1 VHGILL
7 WAFRLN
13 RYSPLAQRRG
23 KAYAYG
29 LSVQDCAEVCR
40 GCENV
45 CLGRTK
51 DSWVTGT
58 VLARVQLDC
67 NGPGQVRIHAAVGSA
82 C

>member
-1 VHGILL
+1 VD
-7 WAFRLN
+7 N
-13 RYSPLAQRRG
+13 NSRG
-23 KAYAYG
+23 VK
-29 LSVQDCAEVCR
+29 DCAEVCG

-45 CLGRTK
+45 CLGRRK

-67 NGPGQVRIHAAVGSA
+67 NGPGKVRIHAAVGSA